1 MIKNS
6 MFGNM
11 IQRYG
16 GKISLLVLVFL
27 LCACSGEDQP
37 PLSAS
42 QPVPTTTRASAIIA
56 TPASSRT
63 PLPASTSTNADST
76 PRPPARTLTPNI
88 SLERAELVEA
98 LRGGGYVLYIHAA
111 ESDTDIQNLE
121 NCSLQSHLSDQG
133 QTDARTIGS
142 SFLALGVPVGQVLHS
157 GSCSSLDIA
166 MLAFG
171 QGEYWVDLS
180 KVPAP
185 LRGERISALRQ
196 ILSTPPQPGTNNVFI
211 GHGLDIYD
219 VTGITFAEG
228 EAAVYKPLGNPGY
241 SFVARVLPKAWVELE
256 RNTANLVQ
264 SEPYVSDSIPLEKIA
279 PTQDRNALSPS
290 SAGGRN
296 QIVPP
301 NQSLTAERNLLLPDL
316 TTLSPS
322 DLRIRV
328 NPADGHK
335 LLRFT
340 NSIMN
345 IGPGKMELW
354 GDTNPGSGKMAVTQ
368 YLYDTEGAAEKKD
381 VGEFF
386 FHPEHDH
393 WHLGDFARY
402 EIWSV
407 GLDGRLDS
415 VVAVSNKISYC
426 LRDDE
431 RSDIPGAARY
441 QTYISCNHER
451 QGISVGWIDIYRY
464 HLPGQSIDITFLFD
478 GIYALRST
486 VNPENRL
493 WEENRENNTAI
504 LYIEIEGNRVRIVE
518 AREILNKPLDGQ
530 N

>member
-1 MIKNS
+1 V
-6 MFGNM
+6 
-11 IQRYG
+11 G
-16 GKISLLVLVFL
+16 G
-27 LCACSGEDQP
+27 DQP
-37 PLSAS
+37 
-42 QPVPTTTRASAIIA
+42 Q
-56 TPASSRT
+56 
-63 PLPASTSTNADST
+63 
-76 PRPPARTLTPNI
+76 
-88 SLERAELVEA
+88 
-98 LRGGGYVLYIHAA
+98 
-111 ESDTDIQNLE
+111 SDTDIQNME
-121 NCSLQSHLSDQG
+121 NCSQQSNLTNQG
-133 QTDARTIGS
+133 QIDARSVGA

-171 QGEYWVDLS
+171 RGEYWADLS
-180 KVPAP
+180 KVPTP

-211 GHGLDIYD
+211 GHGLDISD

-228 EAAVYKPLGNPGY
+228 EAAIYRPLGNPGY
-241 SFVARVLPKAWVELE
+241 SFVARILPKAWSDLE

-264 SEPYVSDSIPLEKIA
+264 SEPYVSESIPLEKIE
-279 PTQDRNALSPS
+279 PTHETGALLS
-290 SAGGRN
+290 SGAGGRS

-301 NQSLTAERNLLLPDL
+301 DQLLTAERDLLLPDL
-316 TTLSPS
+316 TTLPPT
-322 DLRIRV
+322 DLRIRT

-340 NSIMN
+340 NSIVN
-345 IGPGKMELW
+345 AGPGTMELW
-354 GDTNPGSGKMAVTQ
+354 GNTNPSSGKMTVTQ
-368 YLYDTEGAAEKKD
+368 YLYDTEGSTEKRD

-407 GLDGRLDS
+407 GLDGGLDS

-441 QTYISCNHER
+441 QTYISCDHER

-478 GIYALRST
+478 GVYALRST
-486 VNPENRL
+486 VNPEDRL

-518 AREILNKPLDGQ
+518 SREIFNKALDSQ